1 MKYLRRIRVE
11 WMTILLA
18 AVFLIQNLILDDR
31 LSFVPV
37 VTISLLAFLGLL
49 VGFLGN
55 TITVAVFSMLVMSTG
70 TF

>member
-49 VGFLGN
+49 VGF
-55 TITVAVFSMLVMSTG
+55 
-70 TF
+70 